1 MPEESLI
8 PRLPP
13 LHNDDRVIEH
23 YADAPVGVNFFNG
36 NLHITFMTL
45 RTDHTTEPSPQY
57 RQVTFR
63 LVMPLAGAMDL
74 QKSIGSIISIL
85 QSQGVIQP
93 VMPGPQTRQ

>member
-1 MPEESLI
+1 MSEESLV

-13 LHNDDRVIEH
+13 LRNDDRVIEH

-45 RTDHTTEPSPQY
+45 RTDHTSEPSPQY

-93 VMPGPQTRQ
+93 VMPGPLTRQ